1 MIVLRV
7 WRTVKGFLFT
17 KTSKEILIF
26 LFFLGLSGIFWLS
39 LTLDETYERDFDV
52 PVAVTGV
59 PKNAVLTSDEV
70 DTIRVTIRDKGIVL
84 ATYKLGKALSRVE
97 LPFRNY
103 THNNGTGVV
112 PASEIQKRIYQHL
125 MISSKITAIKPERL
139 EFYYNYGSK
148 KQVPVRWSGRVIP
161 EEIYFISR
169 VAYDPDSVTI
179 YASDDK
185 LDSISM
191 VYTEQLNYA
200 NFRDTLTVDCNL
212 AKLRGVKA
220 VPDHIRV
227 SFFTDVLTEERISGI
242 PIVGVNM
249 PEGKVLR
256 TFPAKTSVSFVAG
269 VSVYRNL
276 KPEDFTIIVDYDEI
290 RRNPSEKCRI
300 HLEKVPPGISRT
312 KLETTMVDYLIES
325 EIETET
331 QE

>member
-1 MIVLRV
+1 MTVLSV

-26 LFFLGLSGIFWLS
+26 LFFLTLSGIFWLS
-39 LTLDETYERDFDV
+39 LTLNETYEREFTV
-52 PVAVTGV
+52 PVSVVGV

-70 DTIRVTIRDKGIVL
+70 DTIRVTIRDKGLIL
-84 ATYKLGKALSRVE
+84 MTYKYGQALSRIE

-103 THNNGTGVV
+103 THNNGTGQI
-112 PASEIQKRIYQHL
+112 PAAEIQKRIYQNL
-125 MISSKITAIKPERL
+125 TSSSKITAIKPEKM
-139 EFYYNYGSK
+139 EFFYSYGSK

-161 EEIYFISR
+161 EELYFISR
-169 VAYDPDSVTI
+169 VAYEPDSVTI
-179 YASDDK
+179 FATDEK

-212 AKLRGVKA
+212 AKLRGVKT

-227 SFFTDVLTEERISGI
+227 RFFTDVLTEERISGI
-242 PIVGVNM
+242 PIEGINV
-249 PEGKVLR
+249 PEGKTLR

-300 HLEKVPPGISRT
+300 YLKKVPPGISRA

-325 EIETET
+325 ETPE
-331 QE
+331 

>member
-1 MIVLRV
+1 MSFRSV
-7 WRTVKGFLFT
+7 WRTIREFLFT
-17 KTSKEILIF
+17 KTSKEFLLF
-26 LFFLGLSGIFWLS
+26 LFFLVLSGIFWLS
-39 LTLDETYERDFDV
+39 LTLNETYEREFAV
-52 PVAVTGV
+52 PVSVIGI

-84 ATYKLGKALSRVE
+84 VAYKYGDALSRIE

-103 THNNGTGVV
+103 THNNGTGLI
-112 PASEIQKRIYQHL
+112 PASEIQKRIYQKL
-125 MISSKITAIKPERL
+125 VSSSKITAIKPEKV

-161 EEIYFISR
+161 EELYFISR
-169 VAYDPDSVTI
+169 VSYEPDSVTI
-179 YASDDK
+179 FASEDK
-185 LDSISM
+185 LDSINM

-212 AKLRGVKA
+212 AKLRAVKT
-220 VPDHIRV
+220 VPDHVRIR
-227 SFFTDVLTEERISGI
+227 FYTDVLTEERISNI
-242 PIVGVNM
+242 PIVGINM

-276 KPEDFTIIVDYDEI
+276 KPEDFTVIVDYDEI

-300 HLEKVPPGISRT
+300 YLKNVPSGISRA
-312 KLETTMVDYLIES
+312 KLETTMVDYLIE
-325 EIETET
+325 T

>member
-1 MIVLRV
+1 MTIRSV
-7 WRTVKGFLFT
+7 WRAIREYLFT
-17 KTSKEILIF
+17 KTSKEFLIF
-26 LFFLGLSGIFWLS
+26 LFFLALSGIFWLS
-39 LTLDETYERDFDV
+39 LTLNETYERDFDV
-52 PVAVTGV
+52 PISVIGI

-70 DTIRVTIRDKGIVL
+70 DTVRVTIRDKGIFLVSYML
-84 ATYKLGKALSRVE
+84 TESLKRIE

-103 THNNGTGVV
+103 THNNGTGII
-112 PASEIQKRIYQHL
+112 PASEIQKRIYQNL
-125 MISSKITAIKPERL
+125 ASSSKITSIKPEKM
-139 EFYYNYGSK
+139 EFYYSYGSK

-161 EEIYFISR
+161 EELYFISR
-169 VAYDPDSVTI
+169 VAYSPDSVTI
-179 YASDDK
+179 YAAEDK

-212 AKLRGVKA
+212 AKLRGVKT
-220 VPDHIRV
+220 VPDHVRI
-227 SFFTDVLTEERISGI
+227 SFYTDVLTEERISGI
-242 PIVGVNM
+242 PIVGINM
-249 PEGKVLR
+249 PEGKALR

-276 KPEDFTIIVDYDEI
+276 KPEDFTVIVDYDEI

-300 HLEKVPPGISRT
+300 YLKNVPSGISRV

-325 EIETET
+325 